1 MKIFQVTG
9 KIQKTAMPARLGEID
24 GIVHSMPVMLSDE
37 AKREYPIY
45 NEGKV
50 KKLIQDDDFLNFVF
64 AELGQDESALIQ
76 VFNAF
81 VLEDDNYCR
90 KYKSG

>member
-1 MKIFQVTG
+1 MKILKVAG
-9 KIQKTAMPARLGEID
+9 KIQKIAMPARLGEID
-24 GIVHSMPVMLSDE
+24 GIVHSMPVMLSNE
-37 AKREYPIY
+37 AKKEYPVY
-45 NEGKV
+45 DESKV
-50 KKLIQDDDFLNFVF
+50 KELIKNDEFLGFVF
-64 AELGQDESALIQ
+64 AELGKDENALIQ